1 MVAHNDLAPYNVA
14 FVGDRVAGVF
24 DWDVAGPGTV
34 LFELAH
40 LAWCAVPLFRP
51 IADDAVAR
59 RLQVLAEA
67 YAGPSATA
75 ILRHGPGS
83 GAERR
88 RRHPRL
94 RSRRAI
100 PACRRLEAVGEPER
114 TERWLEAFEARLPTL
129 RTFLGGVS

>member
-40 LAWCAVPLFRP
+40 LAWSAVPLFRP
-51 IADDAVAR
+51 IADDAAAD
-59 RLQVLAEA
+59 RLQVLADA

-75 ILRHGPGS
+75 ILDTVPARVRGVVDGIRAAIEAGDPGM
-83 GAERR
+83 G
-88 RRHPRL
+88 
-94 RSRRAI
+94 
-100 PACRRLEAVGEPER
+100 RLEAVGEPDR
-114 TERWLEAFEARLPTL
+114 TERWLEAFEARSPTL